1 MSSHIIKTIRKD
13 RAFLRSYGKTP
24 IPFCLCLQNFPIFAI
39 DFQTHL
45 RFKAMSKSIL
55 EQIEYIVVLITEFA
69 KAHGITTQQAYKYL
83 RDYKG
88 LDFVEEFYDVE
99 HTQSFEDTVED
110 LSFYCKRMGGTLV

>member
-1 MSSHIIKTIRKD
+1 MNNNFEETAKRPISKNWLGV
-13 RAFLRSYGKTP
+13 FLQK
-24 IPFCLCLQNFPIFAI
+24 FPIFAI

-99 HTQSFEDTVED
+99 HTQSFEDTVDD
-110 LSFYCKRMGGTLV
+110 LSFYCKRMRGMLV